1 MWLLTIRSPRGE
13 PTEHTIEPGKITVGR
28 SSENNIV
35 VSDASASRVHAELQ
49 FHPAVNALILRD
61 LDSTNGTFTN
71 RERITG
77 PYMLQ
82 SGDTFRIGEHIFT
95 VQYRDPN
102 PPVQAAS
109 THVGTRPLTRD
120 LLLESLDHHAVLLYK
135 IAQQLNTIL
144 DVDSAL
150 EEVARLIR
158 ASLGADRCEV
168 ILADRFDRLAE
179 MGFPTKIAQ
188 MVIEQRHA
196 VVIPDMPSDA
206 EQRYGKSSVLL
217 GLRSVLCVPV
227 MSGEE
232 LLGLIYM
239 FKTAPDGRR
248 LDDNDLRLAVAISH
262 QAALTIQRTQ
272 LIKRVQ
278 REREVRLLLQRFL
291 SPPEAEYLLKDYVR
305 TGHLPGLT
313 EQKLTVLVADLEN
326 STGLAERMGARLF
339 GELLARYYHE
349 MTSII
354 FRNGGMLDKYLGDG
368 LMAVFGMTQAQ
379 LEPEVSAVRAGL
391 EMLDKLDDINRSHSD
406 RIEIGVGVN
415 TGMVMAGY
423 VGTDERVEFTVLG
436 DAVNVAFR
444 LEALARPN
452 RLVIGPGTTGAIT
465 GRFNLQRVGAVDL
478 KGRQQPVQAHEVL
491 RGPVRQAQPDAGD
504 DVQAIT

>member
-1 MWLLTIRSPRGE
+1 MWILTIRSPRGE
-13 PTEHTIEPGKITVGR
+13 PSEHVVQPGKITIGR
-28 SSENNIV
+28 SAENDLMV
-35 VSDASASRVHAELQ
+35 PDASASRVHAELQ

-61 LDSTNGTFTN
+61 LDSTNGTFAN
-71 RERITG
+71 RERVTG
-77 PYMLQ
+77 PCMLQ

-95 VQYRDPN
+95 VRNRDPN
-102 PPVQAAS
+102 PAARADP
-109 THVGTRPLTRD
+109 GTRPLTRD

-135 IAQQLNTIL
+135 IAQQLNTVL

-150 EEVARLIR
+150 EEVAGLIR

-168 ILADRFDRLAE
+168 ILAERFDQLGE
-179 MGFPTKIAQ
+179 MGFPTSIAR
-188 MVIEQRHA
+188 MAIEKRHA
-196 VVIPDMPSDA
+196 VIIPEMPRDA
-206 EQRYGKSSVLL
+206 EGKYGKSSTLMRV
-217 GLRSVLCVPV
+217 SSALCVPV

-239 FKTAPDGRR
+239 YKTSPGTRR
-248 LDDNDLRLAVAISH
+248 FDESDLRLAVAISH

-291 SPPEAEYLLKDYVR
+291 SPPEAEYLLEDYVR
-305 TGHLPGLT
+305 TGELPGLT

-326 STGLAERMGARLF
+326 STGLAERMGPKRF
-339 GELLARYYHE
+339 GDLLARYYQE

-368 LMAVFGMTQAQ
+368 LMAVFGMNRAQ

-391 EMLDKLDDINRSHSD
+391 EMLEKLEDINRGGD
-406 RIEIGVGVN
+406 APIEIGIGVN
-415 TGMVMAGY
+415 TGMVVAGY

-444 LEALARPN
+444 LEALARPH
-452 RLVIGPGTTGAIT
+452 RLLIGPGTTGAIS
-465 GRFNLQRVGAVDL
+465 GQFNLQRVGALDL
-478 KGRQQPVQAHEVL
+478 KGRLQPVQVHEVL
-491 RGPVRQAQPDAGD
+491 RGPVEPEQADMPD
-504 DVQAIT
+504 DVEHIG